1 MGDREGPPSSRPE
14 DALTDP
20 PTPPSPGRVHIG
32 TSGWTYR
39 HWRGAFYPAGLPGR
53 RELEY
58 LAGRLRSVEINGSF
72 YALQKPD
79 SYARWAAQTPPGFV
93 FAVKGGRF
101 VTHMK
106 KLRGVRVPLA
116 NFFASGVLRLGEH
129 LGPVLWQLP
138 EGVRFD
144 PDVLDAFLNLLPG
157 STGEAARLAAEHG
170 AHLEG
175 RAWTHAERD
184 VPLRHALEVR
194 HASFVTPELPG
205 LLRRHGVALV
215 VADAAG
221 HFPLIEEVTADFV
234 YVRLHG
240 SRELY
245 RSGYEPGEIAAWAGR
260 VRAWRAGG
268 EPADARRLTETPVSR
283 QPRDVYVYFDNDIGA
298 HAPHNAL
305 ALMRALGVA
314 WPGGG
319 EG

>member
-1 MGDREGPPSSRPE
+1 MWGVGLEPSLTDTSPPSRQ
-14 DALTDP
+14 
-20 PTPPSPGRVHIG
+20 GQVHVG

-39 HWRGAFYPAGLPGR
+39 HWRGAFYPAGLVQR

-58 LAGRLRSVEINGSF
+58 LAGRLGSVEINGSF
-72 YALQKPD
+72 YALQKPE

-116 NFFASGVLRLGEH
+116 NFFASGLLRLGDR

-138 EGVRFD
+138 EAVRFD
-144 PDVLDAFLNLLPG
+144 PEVLDAFLTLLPR
-157 STGEAARLAAEHG
+157 STGEAARLAAEHD

-175 RAWTHAERD
+175 RAWTQTEQD

-194 HASFVTPELPG
+194 HTSFVTPELPA
-205 LLRRHGVALV
+205 LLHQHGVALV

-221 HFPLIEEVTADFV
+221 HFPLVEEVTAGFV

-245 RSGYEPGEIAAWAGR
+245 RSGYEPPEIAAWAGR
-260 VRAWRAGG
+260 VRAWQSGG
-268 EPADARRLTETPVSR
+268 EPPDARRLTDAPLFR

-298 HAPHNAL
+298 HAPHDAL
-305 ALMRALGVA
+305 ALAGALGLTV
-314 WPGGG
+314 PGGVG
-319 EG
+319 S